1 MIDGMAHVCSMV
13 YRIFVINSCNTL
25 YKCFI
30 IIQYVPIS
38 GHIALVGLGL
48 EPLHASVRA
57 ARITLSNASPN
68 AKDWGLE
75 IASDGCS

>member
-25 YKCFI
+25 YNCFI

-48 EPLHASVRA
+48 EPLHASVRHEL
-57 ARITLSNASPN
+57 RYPMPVRMRRTGGWI
-68 AKDWGLE
+68 
-75 IASDGCS
+75 